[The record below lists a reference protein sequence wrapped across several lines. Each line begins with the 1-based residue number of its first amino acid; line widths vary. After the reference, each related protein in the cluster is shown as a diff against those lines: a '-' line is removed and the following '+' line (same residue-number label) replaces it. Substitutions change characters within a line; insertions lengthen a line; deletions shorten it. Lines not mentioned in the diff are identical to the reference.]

1 MLGMNGLSINCKVF
15 KRGNDYY
22 ELQKYELQKFT
33 TFLHQIPKLSWPYL
47 VFKDFSGPEKI
58 S

>member
-1 MLGMNGLSINCKVF
+1 MNGLSINCKVF